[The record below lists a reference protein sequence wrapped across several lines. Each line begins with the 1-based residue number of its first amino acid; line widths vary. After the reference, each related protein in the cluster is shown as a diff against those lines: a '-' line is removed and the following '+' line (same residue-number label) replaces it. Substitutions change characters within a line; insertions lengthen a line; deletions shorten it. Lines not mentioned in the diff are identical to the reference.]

1 MAASTDDLK
10 RLLREDLGEVRLGQ
24 ARLLFKRTLNSCLI
38 VEGVILYFSALIAF
52 AGNPGFAGI
61 WLASTSSMV
70 LAVFIYSRFF
80 RDGITRENHRR
91 YLRGHTI
98 ISGAT
103 GLVWTGLAIAY
114 LDPSST
120 LNLFISVNIVVSI
133 ALGGMM
139 PSAEYRPTFISL
151 STCMFLPFA
160 VYWLVTVDG
169 SLRLIG
175 VGILILYGFGLLV
188 SARSELQTIGTLAA
202 ERNQRLYLQLQ
213 EQNRKIEKAS
223 TEKSRFLAATSH
235 DMSQPLQAQGFFIRA
250 LRDAVTNEEQIKLL
264 DKIEAAWRN
273 QKNLLLALGET
284 ARLSSGA
291 IIVRPTV
298 FNLQDA
304 LDDLQAE
311 FSGPAALKSITLKI
325 SKSDAAVE
333 SDQLL
338 VVRILRNLLSNAIKF
353 TPRNGQVRLTTSMFE
368 GRLWIAVEDNGP
380 GVPVDQQELIFE
392 EHTQLENAHSGDEKG
407 LGLGLSIVRQLANK
421 MDIPLEFDSEPDRGT
436 RVSIGLPVAASAP
449 HRSNVETLDQQIV
462 GSPLVILIEDAP
474 DVRDGLSMLLTQ
486 WGCRVIA
493 AESGEQA
500 RNLLSWANESPTL
513 IIADKRLPGQ
523 ENGLDVITLLRDE
536 VLSEVPAILLT
547 GDVYQFDGVNEL
559 PALKVIPKP
568 AEGPAIRAALLEAIA
583 SPAV

>member
-1 MAASTDDLK
+1 MTASTDDSK

-24 ARLLFKRTLNSCLI
+24 ARLLLQRTVNSCLI
-38 VEGVILYFSALIAF
+38 VEGVIVYFAALILF

-61 WLASTSSMV
+61 WLALTSAMV
-70 LAVFIYSRFF
+70 LTVFIYSRFF
-80 RDGITRENHRR
+80 RNGITRENHRR

-98 ISGAT
+98 ISGIT
-103 GLVWTGLAIAY
+103 GLVWTSLAIAF
-114 LDPSST
+114 LDPAST

-133 ALGGMM
+133 ALGGML
-139 PSAEYRPTFISL
+139 PSAEYRPTYISL

-160 VYWLVTVDG
+160 IYWLVTVDG

-202 ERNQRLYLQLQ
+202 ERNQRLYRLLQ

-223 TEKSRFLAATSH
+223 TEKTRFLAATSH

-250 LRDAVTNEEQIKLL
+250 LRDSIKDDDQIKLL

-291 IIVRPTV
+291 IIVRPDV
-298 FNLQDA
+298 FKLQDA

-311 FSGPAALKSITLKI
+311 FAGSAAQKSITLKI
-325 SKSDAAVE
+325 DKSAAAVKSDP
-333 SDQLL
+333 LL

-353 TPRNGQVRLTTSMFE
+353 TPGNGQVRLTTSVFE

-380 GVPVDQQELIFE
+380 GVPADQQELIFE
-392 EHTQLENAHSGDEKG
+392 EHTQLDNAHSGDEKG
-407 LGLGLSIVRQLANK
+407 LGLGLSIVRQLADK
-421 MDIPLEFDSEPDRGT
+421 LDIPLEFDSEPGKGT
-436 RVSIGLPVAASAP
+436 RVSIGLPVASAAP
-449 HRSNVETLDQQIV
+449 DTSIVEPPDRQIT

-474 DVRDGLSMLLTQ
+474 DVRDSLSMLLTQ

-493 AESGEQA
+493 AESGDQA
-500 RNLLSWANESPTL
+500 RNLLSWANEVPTL
-513 IIADKRLPGQ
+513 IIADKRLPDQ
-523 ENGLDVITLLRDE
+523 ENGLDVIALLRDE

-583 SPAV
+583 NPAS

>member
-1 MAASTDDLK
+1 MTASTDESK

-24 ARLLFKRTLNSCLI
+24 ARLLLGRTLNSCLI
-38 VEGVILYFSALIAF
+38 VEGVIIYFAALILF

-61 WLASTSSMV
+61 WLALTSAMV
-70 LAVFIYSRFF
+70 LTVFVYSRFF
-80 RDGITRENHRR
+80 KGGITRENHRR

-98 ISGAT
+98 ISGIT

-120 LNLFISVNIVVSI
+120 LNLFISINMVASI
-133 ALGGMM
+133 ALGGML

-151 STCMFLPFA
+151 STCMFLPFSI
-160 VYWLVTVDG
+160 YWLVTVDG

-202 ERNQRLYLQLQ
+202 ERNQRLYRLLQ

-223 TEKSRFLAATSH
+223 TEKTRFLAATSH

-250 LRDAVTNEEQIKLL
+250 LRDAVKENEQIKLL

-298 FNLQDA
+298 FKLQDA

-311 FSGPAALKSITLKI
+311 FAVSAAQKSITLKI
-325 SKSDAAVE
+325 ARSAAAVKSDP
-333 SDQLL
+333 LL

-353 TPRNGQVRLTTSMFE
+353 TPRNGEVCLTTSKFE
-368 GRLWIAVEDNGP
+368 TRLWIEVEDNGS
-380 GVPVDQQELIFE
+380 GVPVDQQDLIFE
-392 EHTQLENAHSGDEKG
+392 EHTQLDNALSGEEKG
-407 LGLGLSIVRQLANK
+407 LGLGLSIVRQLADK
-421 MDIPLEFDSEPDRGT
+421 MDIPLEFDSQLGRGT
-436 RVSIGLPVAASAP
+436 RVCIGLPLAASAP
-449 HRSNVETLDQQIV
+449 RSPKTTTPDQPIA
-462 GSPLVILIEDAP
+462 GSPLVILIEDAA
-474 DVRDGLSMLLTQ
+474 DVRDSLSMLLTQ

-493 AESGEQA
+493 AETGDQA
-500 RNLLSWANESPTL
+500 RNLLSWANEIPTM
-513 IIADKRLPGQ
+513 IIADKRLPDG
-523 ENGLDVITLLRDE
+523 ENGIDVIAVLRDE
-536 VLSEVPAILLT
+536 VLKEVPAILLT
-547 GDVYQFDGVNEL
+547 GDVYQFDGVSEL
-559 PALKVIPKP
+559 PALEVIPKP
-568 AEGPAIRAALLEAIA
+568 AEGPAIRSALLDAIA
-583 SPAV
+583 NQPA